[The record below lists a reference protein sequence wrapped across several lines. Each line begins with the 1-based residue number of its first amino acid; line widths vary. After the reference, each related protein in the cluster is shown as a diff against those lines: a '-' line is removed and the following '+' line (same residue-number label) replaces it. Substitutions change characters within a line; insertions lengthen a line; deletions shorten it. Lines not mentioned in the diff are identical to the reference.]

1 MFGGFEF
8 FGSAGPPSGWRPA
21 QPQGHGAPWEPQSF
35 FRQRPAHRTAREGP
49 VPLKDLKIG
58 EGGWV
63 DGEALRTDA
72 DGQIWVNPDVLAQGA
87 YQEMDATIYLQRD
100 ENAWLADLRR
110 LPSRSGGGFG
120 KPQPRPITGWDVPGL
135 HGDRDVSFHPLASYS
150 PCGDWCEPVLRVYY

>member
-21 QPQGHGAPWEPQSF
+21 QPQGHEAPWEPPSF
-35 FRQRPAHRTAREGP
+35 FVQRPAPGTARERP

-72 DGQIWVNPDVLAQGA
+72 DGQIWVNPDSIARNA
-87 YQEMDATIYLQRD
+87 CHAMDAPIYLQRD

-110 LPSRSGGGFG
+110 FPSRRRGWFG
-120 KPQPRPITGWDVPGL
+120 KPQPRPITGWEVAGL
-135 HGDRDVSFHPLASYS
+135 YGDSDAFRPSAGDKPF
-150 PCGDWCEPVLRVYY
+150 GDWCEPVLRVFF

>member
-1 MFGGFEF
+1 MFGRFDF

-21 QPQGHGAPWEPQSF
+21 QPQSHWAPGEPQSF
-35 FRQRPAHRTAREGP
+35 FRQRPARRTARERP

-72 DGQIWVNPDVLAQGA
+72 DGQIWVNPDALAHGA

-110 LPSRSGGGFG
+110 FPSRREGEFG
-120 KPQPRPITGWDVPGL
+120 KPQPRPITGSDVPGL
-135 HGDRDVSFHPLASYS
+135 YGHRDASFHPSAGDR